1 MEKTGTQKDF
11 ITAFWELYE
20 NSPVEKISISRLC
33 KTAGYNRSTFYN
45 HFNDIYDLMDKAV
58 SDIIIPIKEHISDIS
73 DYRQLIYNGS
83 MGQVLFDCF
92 HRSDRHIEA
101 LFKREGHHVLIK
113 QIKNLIL
120 MHSFETVIPDEKRIV
135 WEILMEYQLSAVFGV
150 ISYWYR
156 TDKKIP
162 SEEIF
167 QTLREISAKGIISSI
182 KAELD
187 TID

>member
-1 MEKTGTQKDF
+1 MRKNIRADAGNIKRYRNQTHGCK
-11 ITAFWELYE
+11 
-20 NSPVEKISISRLC
+20 SPGIVFSIDYSLGVKQSIQGEVFEKIQ
-33 KTAGYNRSTFYN
+33 TF
-45 HFNDIYDLMDKAV
+45 
-58 SDIIIPIKEHISDIS
+58 
-73 DYRQLIYNGS
+73 RQL
-83 MGQVLFDCF
+83 DE
-92 HRSDRHIEA
+92 IEA

-120 MHSFETVIPDEKRIV
+120 MHSFEMVIPDEKRIV